1 MTKDKCSIE
10 VFARVRPVKRPS
22 ANFDIDYASHALA
35 ITIPR
40 EHTNNHVNNQ
50 RENYNFSF
58 SRILDSSMQQDGVFE
73 SVAQPVVDSVLEGY
87 NGTVFAYGQT
97 GSGKT
102 FTITGGAEKYADRGM
117 IPRSISYIFQT
128 LKQRTDCHFEVR
140 ISYLEIYNENG
151 YDLLDPSHETKGLED
166 LPKVTLMEDDDGKI
180 HLKNLSGQL
189 AQSEEEALNYLFV
202 GDTNRMIS
210 ETPMNLASSR
220 SHCIFTISIAARKP
234 DSDVVRKSK
243 LHMVDLAGSERVKKT
258 GIEGTILREAK
269 YINLS
274 LHFLEQVIIAVRW
287 VGLEPTRHSPANLS
301 RPRHVEPILP
311 TTQVRMFWADLVR
324 IPPITRQLGSRD
336 KFVPYR
342 NSMMT
347 SVSIGYRVVSE

>member
-1 MTKDKCSIE
+1 MPPKSNHIE

-22 ANFDIDYASHALA
+22 SNFQIDYANHALNV
-35 ITIPR
+35 TIPR
-40 EHTNNHVNNQ
+40 EHVNNHVNNQ
-50 RENYNFSF
+50 RENYSF
-58 SRILDSSMQQDGVFE
+58 AFTRILDATMQQDNVFE
-73 SVAQPVVDSVLEGY
+73 IVAQPVVDSVLEGY

-102 FTITGGAEKYADRGM
+102 FTITGGAERYVDRGM
-117 IPRSISYIFQT
+117 IPRSISYIFQQ
-128 LKQRTDCHFEVR
+128 LQKRTDCNFEVR
-140 ISYLEIYNENG
+140 ISYLEIYNESG

-166 LPKVTLMEDDDGKI
+166 LPKVTLQEDEDGKI
-180 HLKNLSGQL
+180 HLKNLSAQL
-189 AQSEEEALNYLFV
+189 ARSEEEALNYLFV

-220 SHCIFTISIAARKP
+220 SHCIFTIAIDSRKP
-234 DSDVVRKSK
+234 DSDVVRRSK

-258 GIEGTILREAK
+258 GIDGNLLREAK

-274 LHFLEQVIIAVRW
+274 LHFLEQVIIALQER
-287 VGLEPTRHSPANLS
+287 A
-301 RPRHVEPILP
+301 
-311 TTQVRMFWADLVR
+311 
-324 IPPITRQLGSRD
+324 

-347 SVSIGYRVVSE
+347 SVLRESMGGNCKTVMVATMNSEEVPSYICTSRRICCVICQPSR